1 MEWCNY
7 VSSQLSCPAH
17 ESMLVCFIEIQLNS
31 TVSPHIILCFTV
43 RWALERSPA
52 ILFVRI
58 LKISSIVESLSNVFS
73 PLHLNYPFNK
83 KQKTFHMRTTRVLMQ
98 IPVSRRTCTNPQ
110 SIYSEQKKKREVF
123 QYFSHLAVLTRT
135 KENIHRKNK
144 MPSMT
149 Q

>member
-83 KQKTFHMRTTRVLMQ
+83 KTENLPHENDTRSHANSSIASHVHKPSIHIFRT
-98 IPVSRRTCTNPQ
+98 
-110 SIYSEQKKKREVF
+110 KKKEKFSNTFRIWQCSRERRRIF
-123 QYFSHLAVLTRT
+123 TEKIKCHQ
-135 KENIHRKNK
+135 
-144 MPSMT
+144 
-149 Q
+149 